1 MVVGG
6 GDGGVDGV
14 GVGVDVTGVVRV
26 CVGVGVG
33 GVWVSVGLCGVRRLL
48 RQSCH

>member
-1 MVVGG
+1 MVGRWCV

-14 GVGVDVTGVVRV
+14 GVGVDVTGVVGV
-26 CVGVGVG
+26 CVGI
-33 GVWVSVGLCGVRRLL
+33 CGVRRLL